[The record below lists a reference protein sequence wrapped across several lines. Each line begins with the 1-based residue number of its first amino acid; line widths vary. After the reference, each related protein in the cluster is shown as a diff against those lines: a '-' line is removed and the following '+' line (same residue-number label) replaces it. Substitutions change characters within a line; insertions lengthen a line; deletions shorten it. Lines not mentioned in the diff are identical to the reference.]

1 MPISGD
7 FLDYVLD
14 RLLKWNGVY
23 TKKMFGGV
31 GLFFDGLMF
40 GLVYNDTVSLKIDDT
55 NVKKYI
61 EVGESPIEIFKT
73 NTPLPS
79 FYTVPPL
86 VLEDIDNFVIWA
98 QESYQIQVK
107 KNSIDL

>member
-1 MPISGD
+1 MAISED

-14 RLLKWNGVY
+14 QLLKWNGVY

-61 EVGESPIEIFKT
+61 EAGESPIEIFKT